1 MDTFRIALVGLLFAV
16 SGAVVA
22 DAERDAKVLAFDARS
37 APDQIAVNNAGP
49 YQGLGIAPVRNGDA
63 VVSDRGVVWFKVTL
77 TPSLRV
83 GHTFQFAYDGKL
95 LPMTES
101 ALDFSLASVSRGT
114 HTIQAHVVDADGNTL
129 ISSRQ
134 VEFDVRER
142 R

>member
-1 MDTFRIALVGLLFAV
+1 MSNV
-16 SGAVVA
+16 
-22 DAERDAKVLAFDARS
+22 
-37 APDQIAVNNAGP
+37 GP
-49 YQGLGIAPVRNGDA
+49 YRGLGIAPVRNGGA

-77 TPSLRV
+77 TPNLHV
-83 GHTFQFAYDGKL
+83 GHTFQFAYDGRL

-101 ALDFSLASVSRGT
+101 ALDFSLASVTRGT